1 MLRNHLKIALR
12 TLRQQ
17 RVYTLLNVV
26 GLAVGMAGGLLIF
39 GFVRYHL
46 STDRHHAKFD
56 RIFRITTDLH
66 LDDGSVEPYPEAP
79 LPMAE
84 VLRREFPSV
93 EHAAFA
99 RRNRELTV
107 SFKRPGQATPTRF
120 LERDNTALVEPDF
133 FQIFEYRWLNGSA
146 ETALRAPNSVVL
158 TESFAKRY
166 FGSANP
172 IGQLLDLDHRTVAKV
187 TGVVADPTGP
197 TDQNFGLFVSLA
209 TLSRLDPAYPQAD
222 WGMLNS
228 TNRLFL
234 TLREPKISPRLQE
247 AFPALAKK
255 YYGKDGGV
263 FHFHVQPLAE
273 AHFDV
278 ARIGGVI
285 RPALLWSLG
294 LVGIFL
300 VLTACINFVN
310 LATAQALRRSK
321 EVGIRKTLGSS
332 RAQLVRQ
339 FLMETGLIVAAAAG
353 LALVLVSLSLP
364 VFNELV
370 KIQLRF
376 QPDFQ
381 TIVLG
386 LGLLA
391 SVVLL
396 AGGYPAAVLSGF
408 NPWRALRGELTASS
422 GSGATVRRALVVAQ
436 FAICQA
442 LLVGS
447 MVVASQIRFVQR
459 ADLGFRKDNV
469 VIAAL
474 PNPRLSTMQAFKQ
487 TLSQYP
493 DIQSVSFNYLS
504 PSDVAL
510 NGGPIAF
517 DGRTEWEKFPVRE
530 RLADAGYLDTFG
542 LKLLAGRNLAPSDT
556 IREYVV
562 NETLARKLG
571 FPDPRRIVG
580 HRLVYHLSRVSLPIV
595 GVVKDF
601 HLRSL
606 REPIAPC
613 LIASRAEFYHRI
625 GIRISGRNPA
635 ESLERIRQT
644 WQRFYPDEV
653 FEYTFL
659 DEHLA
664 RFYDTENL
672 ISRLINVFAGIAALI
687 CGLGLY
693 GLVAFVVGQ
702 RTKEIGVRK
711 VLGASVA
718 SIVALLSSDFL
729 RLVLLGIVIASPLA
743 GWVMQRW
750 LNDFEYRIQLS
761 GWLFAGAGML
771 AVGIALLTV
780 SFQSVKAA
788 LMNPVKSL
796 RAE

>member
-1 MLRNHLKIALR
+1 MFRNHLLIALR

-17 RVYTLLNVV
+17 RGYTLLNVV

-39 GFVRYHL
+39 GFLRYHL
-46 STDRHHAKFD
+46 STDRHHANFD
-56 RIFRITTDLH
+56 RIFRVTTDLH
-66 LDDGSVEPYPEAP
+66 LDDGTVEPYPEAP

-84 VLRREFPSV
+84 ALRRDFPMV
-93 EHAAFA
+93 EHAAFL

-107 SFKRPGQATPTRF
+107 SFKRPGQAAFTRF
-120 LERDNTALVEPDF
+120 LERDNTALVEPEF
-133 FQIFEYRWLNGSA
+133 FRIFDYRWLKGSP
-146 ETALRAPNSVVL
+146 ETALRQPNGVVL
-158 TESFAKRY
+158 TESWAKRY
-166 FGSANP
+166 FGEADP
-172 IGQLLDLDHRTVAKV
+172 IGQTLDLNHMTTAKV
-187 TGVVADPTGP
+187 TGIVADPAGP
-197 TDQNFGLFVSLA
+197 TDFTFGLFVSLA
-209 TLSRLDPAYPQAD
+209 TWERLDPKAPHD
-222 WGMLNS
+222 WWTMNS
-228 TNRLFL
+228 TDRLFL
-234 TLREPKISPRLQE
+234 SLRDPKAATSLE
-247 AFPALAKK
+247 AAFPALVKKNYGELAK
-255 YYGKDGGV
+255 YYQ
-263 FHFHVQPLAE
+263 FHVQPLAE
-273 AHFDV
+273 VHFDV

-294 LVGIFL
+294 LVGVFL

-339 FLMETGLIVAAAAG
+339 FLLETGLIGFAAAA
-353 LALVLVSLSLP
+353 LALLLVSLTLP
-364 VFNELV
+364 FFNELIQ
-370 KIQLRF
+370 IQLRF

-381 TIVLG
+381 TVGFG
-386 LGLLA
+386 LGLLLL
-391 SVVLL
+391 VVVL

-408 NPWRALRGELTASS
+408 NPWQALRGGLTASS
-422 GSGATVRRALVVAQ
+422 VGGATVRRALVVTQ
-436 FAICQA
+436 FAVCQA

-447 MVVASQIRFVQR
+447 LVVASQIRYVQR

-469 VIAAL
+469 VIANL
-474 PNPRLSTMQAFKQ
+474 PNPRVSTMRAFKQ

-493 DIQSVSFNYLS
+493 DIQSISFNFHP
-504 PSDVAL
+504 PSDVAMY
-510 NGGPIAF
+510 GGSF
-517 DGRTEWEKFPVRE
+517 KFEGRAEWEKFPVRE

-556 IREYVV
+556 IREYLV

-571 FPDPRRIVG
+571 FRDPRQIIGRT
-580 HRLVYHLSRVSLPIV
+580 LQYHLSPVPSPIV

-601 HLRSL
+601 HQRSL
-606 REPIAPC
+606 REPIGPC

-625 GIRISGRNPA
+625 GVRISGQNPA
-635 ESLERIRQT
+635 ESLQRIRQT

-664 RFYDTENL
+664 RFYETENL
-672 ISRLINVFAGIAALI
+672 ISRLINVFAGVAALI

-693 GLVAFVVGQ
+693 GLVSFVVGQ

-718 SIVALLSSDFL
+718 SIVALLSNDFL
-729 RLVLLGIVIASPLA
+729 RLVLLGILIASPLA

-750 LNDFEYRIQLS
+750 LNEFEYRISLS
-761 GWLFAGAGML
+761 GWLFAGAGLL
-771 AVGIALLTV
+771 AVGVALLTV

-788 LMNPVKSL
+788 LANPVQSL
-796 RAE
+796 KNE